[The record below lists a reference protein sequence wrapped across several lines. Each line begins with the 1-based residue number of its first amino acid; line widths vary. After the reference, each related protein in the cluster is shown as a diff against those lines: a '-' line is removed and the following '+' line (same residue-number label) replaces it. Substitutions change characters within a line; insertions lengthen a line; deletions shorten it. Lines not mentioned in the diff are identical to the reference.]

1 MHQCHATEERD
12 HAGKCKPVFLEQL
25 FRSNISSADPKQYY
39 NGRED
44 RTPPADEES
53 RFIITGGS
61 CWRRRRVYGH
71 GHTELPRSSTSAE
84 GTSEEL
90 EVFAVVVLYVEIT
103 TNWPHSG
110 RDF

>member
-1 MHQCHATEERD
+1 MHQRHATEEWN

-25 FRSNISSADPKQYY
+25 FSPNISSADPKQYY

-44 RTPPADEES
+44 CTPPADEES
-53 RFIITGGS
+53 RFIIAEGA
-61 CWRRRRVYGH
+61 CWRRRGVYGH
-71 GHTELPRSSTSAE
+71 DHTELPRSSTSAE

-90 EVFAVVVLYVEIT
+90 EEFAVVVLCVEIT
-103 TNWPHSG
+103 NWAHSG